1 MKKIYAYVRVS
12 TKQQKVQRQIANI
25 LEEYPQIEKQD
36 IYVDHYTGTTL
47 NRKNWQRLY
56 NKVQADDTIVFDEV
70 SRLSRNAKE
79 GFEIYQE
86 LYNRGVN
93 LVFLKEPHINT
104 DTYKRALE
112 NQYNIVTDDRK
123 IELTV
128 EFINNLS
135 MEIAKEQIK
144 IAFEQAQKERDLLTQ
159 RIKEGMANSDKEP
172 GIEKGRK
179 LITEKAKDCKPLI
192 LESSKDFNGTMT
204 DKELMKKL
212 KLSRNTFYKYKK
224 ELKVS

>member
-56 NKVQADDTIVFDEV
+56 NKVKADDTIVFDEV

-104 DTYKRALE
+104 DTYKADLKAKK
-112 NQYNIVTDDRK
+112 V
-123 IELTV
+123 ELTDTDLDLLLNGLNDYLMSLV
-128 EFINNLS
+128 
-135 MEIAKEQIK
+135 KRQIK
-144 IAFEQAQKERDLLTQ
+144 IAFEQAQKERDLLSQ
-159 RIKEGMANSDKEP
+159 RIKEGMANSDKDP

-179 LITEKAKDCKPLI
+179 LTTQKAKEKKPLI
-192 LESSKDFNGTMT
+192 LQSSKDFNGTMT
-204 DKELMKKL
+204 DKELMDSL
-212 KLSRNTFYKYKK
+212 GLSRNTFYKYKK